1 MAPLEG
7 MVGAVEEALVEE
19 VEGKKGEEVE
29 DTEESR
35 AENNPWRDLL
45 GEVEALRAAIAAM
58 EESVPEVLMTGKG
71 MEPMPLVAGKR
82 EVPHC
87 TI

>member
-7 MVGAVEEALVEE
+7 MVGAVEALGEE
-19 VEGKKGEEVE
+19 GVEGKKGEEGE

-35 AENNPWRDLL
+35 AENKPWRDLL
-45 GEVEALRAAIAAM
+45 GEVEALRAARAAI

-71 MEPMPLVAGKR
+71 MELMPLVAGKR